1 MRVFLIRLAE
11 FISLLTLLLVGAYGW
26 SVMP

>member
-1 MRVFLIRLAE
+1 MRVFLTSLAE
-11 FISLLTLLLVGAYGW
+11 FLSLLTLLLVGAYGW